1 MLVGAS
7 LLAMGGMQ
15 CWWEPACWRWAS
27 DAAYNGGRS
36 VRKTPMSSTDNPPVC
51 PICHGEGT
59 VLHVDEEVG
68 CQVVVP
74 CWACVPSTARED
86 QSL

>member
-1 MLVGAS
+1 
-7 LLAMGGMQ
+7 
-15 CWWEPACWRWAS
+15 
-27 DAAYNGGRS
+27 
-36 VRKTPMSSTDNPPVC
+36 MSSTDNPPVC